1 MGFKPV
7 SNVQKI
13 IAIAADHA
21 GFELKSRLV
30 EYLKSE
36 GYEVLDLGTHSTERV
51 DYPDY
56 GHAIAEAIAAGKAGC
71 GIAICGSGIG
81 ISIAA
86 NRNPMIR
93 AALCHDV
100 TSARLARAHNDAN
113 VLAMGARLTGPA
125 VALECIDVFLKTP
138 FEGGRHADRVKK
150 LGNC

>member
-1 MGFKPV
+1 M
-7 SNVQKI
+7 SDAHKI
-13 IAIAADHA
+13 VAIAADHA
-21 GFELKSRLV
+21 GFDLKSNIV
-30 EYLKSE
+30 EYLESA

-56 GHAIAEAIAAGKAGC
+56 GHAIAEAISAGKAER

-86 NRNPMIR
+86 NRNPEIR

-100 TSARLARAHNDAN
+100 TSARLARLHNDAN
-113 VLAMGARLTGPA
+113 VLAMGARLIGPA
-125 VALECIDVFLKTP
+125 VALECIGVFLNTT
-138 FEGGRHADRVKK
+138 FEGGRHAERVKK